1 MFNQIIVDNFCNP
14 EYQGNITEPGIV
26 LALSNPVCGDKVDI
40 FINYNKEK
48 DKFEQARFQAWGCTT
63 SLAMSNIF
71 CKYIENTPVSQIN
84 TITNDDIRQLLGK
97 LEPSQ
102 QHCIDMLIS
111 LFSQLKEKI

>member
-1 MFNQIIVDNFCNP
+1 MTAP
-14 EYQGNITEPGIV
+14 EIV

-40 FINYNKEK
+40 FINYNKEE
-48 DKFEQARFQAWGCTT
+48 DKFVQARFQAWGCTT

-71 CKYIENTPVSQIN
+71 CEYIENNPVSEIRA
-84 TITNDDIRQLLGK
+84 ISNDDIRQLLGK

>member
-1 MFNQIIVDNFCNP
+1 MFNQIIVDNFCDP
-14 EYQGNITEPGIV
+14 KYQGNMTAPEIV

-40 FINYNKEK
+40 FINYNKEE
-48 DKFEQARFQAWGCTT
+48 DKFVQARFQAWGCTT

-71 CKYIENTPVSQIN
+71 CEYIENNSVSEIRA
-84 TITNDDIRQLLGK
+84 ISNDDIRQLLGK

-102 QHCIDMLIS
+102 QHCTDMLIS

>member
-14 EYQGNITEPGIV
+14 KYQGNMTAPEIV

-40 FINYNKEK
+40 FIDYNKEE
-48 DKFEQARFQAWGCTT
+48 DKFVQARFQAWGCTT

-71 CKYIENTPVSQIN
+71 CEYIENNPVSEIRA
-84 TITNDDIRQLLGK
+84 ISNDDIRQLLGK

-102 QHCIDMLIS
+102 QHCTDMLIS

>member
-1 MFNQIIVDNFCNP
+1 MFNQIIVDNFCDP
-14 EYQGNITEPGIV
+14 KYQGNMTAPEIV

-40 FINYNKEK
+40 FINYNKEE
-48 DKFEQARFQAWGCTT
+48 DKFVQARFQAWGCTT

-71 CKYIENTPVSQIN
+71 CEYIENNPVSEIRA
-84 TITNDDIRQLLGK
+84 ISNDDIRQLLGK

-102 QHCIDMLIS
+102 QHCTDMLIS

>member
-1 MFNQIIVDNFCNP
+1 MTAP
-14 EYQGNITEPGIV
+14 EIV

-40 FINYNKEK
+40 FINYNKEE
-48 DKFEQARFQAWGCTT
+48 DKFVQARFQAWGCTT

-71 CKYIENTPVSQIN
+71 CEYIENNPVSEIRA
-84 TITNDDIRQLLGK
+84 ISNDDIRQLLGK

-102 QHCIDMLIS
+102 QHCTDMLIS